1 MSMSDPDSFMAH
13 LIELRDRLLRAVL
26 AVGLVFLCLFY
37 WAREIYH
44 FLALPILGVLPAGVK
59 MIATDITSP
68 FFIQVKVTF
77 MAALVVASPYVL
89 YQAWAFVAPGLY
101 IHEKRLIGP
110 LVISSTILFLCG
122 MAFAYFLVFPV
133 VFGVMKTFTPE
144 GVEWMPDISAYL
156 NFALNM
162 FFAFGVTFEVP
173 IAVILVVRVGIVSL
187 EKLREIRPYVIVG
200 AFVVAAVVTPPDV
213 ASQVLLAVP
222 LWLLYEVGLLVA
234 AWMGKPTPQTT
245 GNGSVL

>member
-1 MSMSDPDSFMAH
+1 
-13 LIELRDRLLRAVL
+13 
-26 AVGLVFLCLFY
+26 
-37 WAREIYH
+37 
-44 FLALPILGVLPAGVK
+44 
-59 MIATDITSP
+59 
-68 FFIQVKVTF
+68 
-77 MAALVVASPYVL
+77 
-89 YQAWAFVAPGLY
+89 
-101 IHEKRLIGP
+101 
-110 LVISSTILFLCG
+110 
-122 MAFAYFLVFPV
+122 
-133 VFGVMKTFTPE
+133 
-144 GVEWMPDISAYL
+144 MPDISAYL

-245 GNGSVL
+245 GNSSVL

>member
-1 MSMSDPDSFMAH
+1 MADADSFMAH
-13 LIELRDRLLRAVL
+13 LIELRDRLLRTVL
-26 AVGLVFLCLFY
+26 AIGIIFLCLFY
-37 WAREIYH
+37 WAKEIYH

-59 MIATDITSP
+59 MIATEITSP

-77 MAALVVASPYVL
+77 MAALVIASPYVL
-89 YQAWAFVAPGLY
+89 YQLWAFVAPGLY
-101 IHEKRLIGP
+101 SHEKRLVGP
-110 LVISSTILFLCG
+110 LVVSSTLLFLCG

-162 FFAFGVTFEVP
+162 FLAFGVTFEVP
-173 IAVILVVRVGIVSL
+173 IAVVLLVRTGVVTL
-187 EKLREIRPYVIVG
+187 EKLKEMRSYVIVG

-213 ASQVLLAVP
+213 ASQMLLAVP
-222 LWLLYEVGLLVA
+222 LWLLYEIGLVVA
-234 AWMGKPTPQTT
+234 GWMGKPKPQAM
-245 GNGSVL
+245 SDSSAV